1 MPSVSTPPAAECS
14 CDGSGWYRLDVPVS
28 DPRFGKL
35 QRCACK
41 QSEDAAKMQAICGLT
56 EAERGYRLSQIAT
69 AGDTE
74 RMIAAAGD
82 FILSPSGILTVWGT
96 TGNAKTVVLMSI
108 VNECVERGIGAV
120 YLTGFDLV
128 GYIRDAFKEDDS
140 ALARIRRFENVPVLC
155 LDELDKVKMTDWVIE
170 QITDLIDRRYRL
182 GMEGG
187 YGTVI
192 AMNKNPDQLPTWIYS
207 RLSDGRN
214 TIIENRDADMR
225 PLMR

>member
-1 MPSVSTPPAAECS
+1 
-14 CDGSGWYRLDVPVS
+14 
-28 DPRFGKL
+28 L
-35 QRCACK
+35 QRCICK
-41 QSEDAAKMQAICGLT
+41 QAGDAARLQAICGLT
-56 EAERGYRLSQIAT
+56 ETERAYRLMQIT
-69 AGDTE
+69 PSGDTG
-74 RMIAAAGD
+74 RMVDAASD
-82 FILSPSGILTVWGT
+82 FILSPAGILTLWGT

-108 VNECVERGIGAV
+108 VNECVERGTPAV

-155 LDELDKVKMTDWVIE
+155 LDELDKIKWSDWVEE
-170 QITDLIDRRYRL
+170 QITELIDRRYRL
-182 GMEGG
+182 GLERG

-192 AMNKNPDQLPTWIYS
+192 AMNKSPEQMPTWIYS

-214 TIIENRDADMR
+214 KIIKNTDADLR

>member
-1 MPSVSTPPAAECS
+1 MNSAAPGMSCN
-14 CDGSGWYRLDVPVS
+14 CDGSGWYRVDVPVS

-35 QRCACK
+35 QRCSCK
-41 QSEDAAKMQAICGLT
+41 QSEDAAKLQKLCGLT
-56 EAERGYRLSQIAT
+56 AAERDYRLSGISAI
-69 AGDTE
+69 GDTG
-74 RMIAAAGD
+74 RQVAAAKE
-82 FILSPSGILTVWGT
+82 FIQSPAGILTLWGT

-140 ALARIRRFENVPVLC
+140 ALARIRRFESVPVLC
-155 LDELDKVKMTDWVIE
+155 LDELDKIKWSEWVEE
-170 QITDLIDRRYRL
+170 QITELIDRRYRL
-182 GMEGG
+182 GLEGG

-192 AMNKNPDQLPTWIYS
+192 AMNKNPNELPTWIYS

-214 TIIENRDADMR
+214 KIIKNADEDMR